1 MAVVDGVAYQGS
13 YQEISEAVV
22 NYLETGMAE
31 EDRKTA
37 SGSGVE
43 TDGDMESEQEK
54 DTAFYRE
61 VSEIGE
67 EDTTLVLFV
76 TGACESCQKADQY
89 LQGSLSDK
97 SFHLLIY
104 NILDEEN
111 AVILRRLM

>member
-1 MAVVDGVAYQGS
+1 MAYQGS

-54 DTAFYRE
+54 IRHFTARSVRSVKRIRHWFC
-61 VSEIGE
+61 
-67 EDTTLVLFV
+67 L
-76 TGACESCQKADQY
+76 
-89 LQGSLSDK
+89 
-97 SFHLLIY
+97 
-104 NILDEEN
+104 
-111 AVILRRLM
+111 

>member
-1 MAVVDGVAYQGS
+1 MAYQGS

-54 DTAFYRE
+54 RY
-61 VSEIGE
+61 G
-67 EDTTLVLFV
+67 
-76 TGACESCQKADQY
+76 
-89 LQGSLSDK
+89 
-97 SFHLLIY
+97 
-104 NILDEEN
+104 ILP
-111 AVILRRLM
+111 RGQ

>member
-54 DTAFYRE
+54 DMAFYRE

-89 LQGSLSDK
+89 LQGSLPDK
-97 SFHLLIY
+97 MLSSG
-104 NILDEEN
+104 
-111 AVILRRLM
+111 